1 MKKVKYLGIDFGSS
15 NTVVTAMTEDEEIYI
30 FAVDGVKA
38 EFESVAVMVKKAGT
52 NEYDEFYAHAYIDG
66 YEAAKNGKR
75 SLKLRNKLKENI
87 KEYDIKKLCKG
98 YFAFLVKS
106 LNDINEDA
114 NFPIDLSDLDK
125 ATVCFGY
132 PAYYEDRESEEYCEI
147 MRELISGAFGC
158 KEENIKCAEEPV
170 LAAYAYNYVNQDR
183 FLNDIEKSPLQNGTN
198 LLILDFGGHTLDIG
212 IMTAGID
219 EDNNKI
225 TLSQITK
232 SKSFKSKISLGKHI
246 TVELGK
252 ALSDD
257 DERYFDW
264 EIDKAKCELFGF
276 GDDGYERRKVRKL
289 SQRGVWFD
297 LTYRAD
303 DSGSSADDVK
313 HISLEDIGIDG
324 MLDSLVSRV
333 HAFLEKNFDGQIGA
347 ILYAGGASKMKP
359 LRDRIRLGISEFCV
373 PNVVECSLDDKE
385 HSEDSRCKK
394 LRKVVSEY
402 ISDEGANPPLSSMNG
417 VALGALLMAS
427 GKCEASEVSYYQ
439 SKSTDPENRRVLE
452 ENDILKDQIEQLE
465 NDKNKLT
472 QNLSYY
478 RLRINEKDKEINKLR
493 LIINEKR

>member
-15 NTVVTAMTEDEEIYI
+15 NTVVTAMTEDEKIYI

-38 EFESVAVMVKKAGT
+38 EFESVAVMVKKAET
-52 NEYDEFYAHAYIDG
+52 NEYDEFYAHAYTDG
-66 YEAAKNGKR
+66 YEAAKNNPLGMR
-75 SLKLRNKLKENI
+75 SLKLRNKLKEKIN
-87 KEYDIKKLCKG
+87 EDDIKKLCSG

-114 NFPIDLSDLDK
+114 NFPIDLSNLDK

-158 KEENIKCAEEPV
+158 KEENIKCAEEPI

-183 FLNDIEKSPLQNGTN
+183 FLNDLEKSPLQNGTN

-212 IMTAGID
+212 IMTAGINI
-219 EDNNKI
+219 DNNKI

-232 SKSFKSKISLGKHI
+232 SKSFQSKISLGKHI
-246 TVELGK
+246 TLELGK
-252 ALSDD
+252 VLSDD
-257 DERYFDW
+257 DEPYFDW
-264 EIDKAKCELFGF
+264 EIDKAKCELFG
-276 GDDGYERRKVRKL
+276 GDDYEGREVRKL
-289 SQRGVWFD
+289 SQRGAKFA

-303 DSGSSADDVK
+303 DSGSSADAVK

-333 HAFLEKNFDGQIGA
+333 HAFLKNNFDGQIGA

-359 LRDRIRLGISEFCV
+359 LRQRILLGISEFCV
-373 PNVVECSLDDKE
+373 PNVVERSLDDKE

-402 ISDEGANPPLSSMNG
+402 IDDEGANPPLSSMNG
-417 VALGALLMAS
+417 VALGALLVAA
-427 GKCEASEVSYYQ
+427 GKCDAEAVSLVRP
-439 SKSTDPENRRVLE
+439 KSTDPKFDE
-452 ENDILKDQIEQLE
+452 ENEQLKERIAELERENKDLNKNIVYCTLKMKQKDQ
-465 NDKNKLT
+465 
-472 QNLSYY
+472 
-478 RLRINEKDKEINKLR
+478 EINKLR
-493 LIINEKR
+493 LNSTNK